1 MPDGPVPGAE
11 VPEGGMPER
20 GIPEGGVPEALVL
33 DGIARLLREAAWLPL
48 GRDVV
53 AVTGPDALAYLQ
65 GQCSQDL
72 EGLEDGQSAEALLLS
87 PQGKLD
93 ALVRVTRRKAQAF
106 VVDVTAGFG
115 PRVLERL
122 RRFLL
127 RVKARVEPLD
137 WGALA
142 LRGPAAAGLLEVP
155 GPGSELLV
163 PAPPLGPP
171 GIDLLGPAPEPPPG
185 VPPAPLEAWEVLR
198 IEAGLPEMGR
208 ELDERTIPAEAGLVE
223 RTVSFTKGCYTGQE
237 LVARLEARG
246 SNVARR
252 LRGLVV
258 AGPGALPPA
267 GTPLVVGEKT
277 VGAVTSAA
285 WSPHRRAVVALGYLH
300 RSVELGATVAL
311 GDPLDGRSAR
321 VVGLP
326 FPPADPGTDQHQ
338 GLAGGR

>member
-1 MPDGPVPGAE
+1 
-11 VPEGGMPER
+11 VPEE
-20 GIPEGGVPEALVL
+20 LVL
-33 DGIARLLREAAWLPL
+33 EGIARLEQGAAWLPL
-48 GRDVV
+48 GRDAV

-72 EGLEDGQSAEALLLS
+72 AGLGDGQSAEALLLS
-87 PQGKLD
+87 PQGKLE
-93 ALVRVTRRKAQAF
+93 ALVRVTRREAEAL

-142 LRGPAAAGLLEVP
+142 LRGPAAPDLLEAP

-171 GIDLLGPAPEPPPG
+171 GVDLLGPAPEPPSG
-185 VPPAPLEAWEVLR
+185 VPPAPVEAWEVLR

-252 LRGLVV
+252 LRGLLVD
-258 AGPGALPPA
+258 APGSLPPA
-267 GTPLVVGEKT
+267 GTPLVVGERT
-277 VGAVTSAA
+277 VGAITSAA
-285 WSPHRRAVVALGYLH
+285 WSPRRGAVVALGYLH
-300 RSVELGATVAL
+300 RSVEPGAAVAL
-311 GDPLDGRSAR
+311 GEPVAGRSAS

-326 FPPADPGTDQHQ
+326 FPPAGPGAGQHRD
-338 GLAGGR
+338 LPGGQ